1 MDLYN
6 KLKAFDFTSEVTKNI
21 SIAKEKNYDAG
32 YLFFRNQE
40 GVDHSLIPLL
50 PGYIVFMSAGKKK
63 SLIFLLCK

>member
-1 MDLYN
+1 LDLYN

-32 YLFFRNQE
+32 YLFLRNQE